1 MAASLRRCT
10 RAVNRS
16 DSAFQKLVVLHALVW
31 AISLLLVSRPSAAP
45 HGGPAME
52 PNGAQF
58 PNPAGASRTI
68 STSGQV
74 ALTGPFFET
83 IGTNGRAC
91 VTCHQPGD
99 GMSISAASVQE
110 RFDRTA
116 GMDPIF
122 RVVDGSNCNDGVD
135 VSTLAGRRAAYTLL
149 RTRGLIR
156 VAVGVPTNADFT
168 VTNVENPYGCGD
180 TQSISQYRRPLPAT
194 NLRFLSAVMW
204 DGRESF
210 GPGRRITF
218 ASSREGTLIQ
228 DLLAQS
234 FDATTGHAE
243 GAGIRPTA
251 AERRQIVDF
260 ELSLYTA
267 QSTVQRGG
275 ALGSAGAMG
284 GPVPL
289 AAERFF
295 ISINSSVQ
303 SLFNLFGL
311 DIGPEFPGGL
321 TEPADSTATTGDGQF
336 TTDVFHLYDAWLS
349 LPSSSPRAAIARGE
363 RLFNSA
369 PMTIAGVAGF
379 NDDAANG
386 GLVAGGVPQVVGTCG
401 TCHDTPNV
409 GNHSFPT
416 PLNIGVGDFD
426 PSDSTR
432 NSGGLDIS
440 YLPRITACRKDSAST
455 CAVTTDLGQAL
466 ITGKFDDIGKMKG
479 PVLRG
484 LAARAPYFHNGSAK
498 TLLDVVR
505 FYEKKFN
512 MTLTG
517 SDEAD
522 LVAFLSAL

>member
-45 HGGPAME
+45 HGGPAMV

-386 GLVAGGVPQVVGTCG
+386 GLVAGGVPAGRGHVRDLSRHAERGQPLVPDAAQHRRWRLRSERFDEKLWRPRHQLPAQDHSLQEGFGVYLRRDDRPRTGAHHRQVRRHRQDERAGPSRPRGAGAVLSQRVGEDAARRRPFLREEVQ
-401 TCHDTPNV
+401 HDV
-409 GNHSFPT
+409 D
-416 PLNIGVGDFD
+416 GVG
-426 PSDSTR
+426 
-432 NSGGLDIS
+432 
-440 YLPRITACRKDSAST
+440 
-455 CAVTTDLGQAL
+455 
-466 ITGKFDDIGKMKG
+466 
-479 PVLRG
+479 
-484 LAARAPYFHNGSAK
+484 
-498 TLLDVVR
+498 
-505 FYEKKFN
+505 
-512 MTLTG
+512 
-517 SDEAD
+517 
-522 LVAFLSAL
+522 